1 MARYTNIR
9 KADSLKIAL
18 TNLQA
23 YEGLSETAKKTAYE
37 AAAKVGDAKRV
48 NRSSRLVYIQP
59 FGASFSN
66 LWYITK
72 ALAPSTDNPTP
83 DAKEENDTTLQGIVV
98 SSCAPYIALAYPTK
112 ANASVSPALKLK
124 FAKVR
129 VTDKAAAGTPTSSRI
144 TKRPYNKINSNTLS
158 SPFGNHQ
165 TTSGEEAGAVAS
177 IRALVIATNVPRRTI
192 SFSPQAIKV

>member
-23 YEGLSETAKKTAYE
+23 YEGLSEEDKKTAYK
-37 AAAKVGDAKRV
+37 AAALVGNAKRV

-83 DAKEENDTTLQGIVV
+83 DVNEENDTTLQGVV
-98 SSCAPYIALAYPTK
+98 VNSCAPYMSPTYPTK
-112 ANASVSPALKLK
+112 ANASVSPGLKIK

-129 VTDKAAAGTPTSSRI
+129 VTDKTGNPTPTTSRI
-144 TKRPYNKINSNTLS
+144 TKRPYSKINSNTLS

-165 TTSGEEAGAVAS
+165 TTAGEEAGAVAA
-177 IRALVIATNVPRRTI
+177 IRALVIASGVAKRTV

>member
-1 MARYTNIR
+1 MARYTNVR

-23 YEGLSETAKKTAYE
+23 YEGLSEADKKAAYKTA
-37 AAAKVGDAKRV
+37 AGIGGAKRV

-59 FGASFSN
+59 FGVNFEN
-66 LWYITK
+66 LWYATR
-72 ALAPSTDNPTP
+72 ALAPSANNPAP
-83 DAKEENDTTLQGIVV
+83 AGDEESDATLQNLVV
-98 SSCAPYIALAYPTK
+98 GSCANYMSLEYPTK
-112 ANASVSPALKLK
+112 TNASVSPGLKIK

-129 VTDKAAAGTPTSSRI
+129 VTDKTGTPTATFSRI
-144 TKRPYNKINSNTLS
+144 TKRPYSKIASNTLS

-165 TTSGEEAGAVAS
+165 TTTGAEAGAVVA
-177 IRALVIATNVPRRTI
+177 IRALINATPNANRTI